1 MSLMKRCQ
9 KHQKLII
16 QFPNK
21 QIITGKADE
30 QGDFSIG
37 IPSEIKLLGN
47 EILIINITDKA
58 GNISNRT
65 SVSSY
70 Q

>member
-1 MSLMKRCQ
+1 M
-9 KHQKLII
+9 
-16 QFPNK
+16 NK
-21 QIITGKADE
+21 VI
-30 QGDFSIG
+30 FSIG